1 MHLPFNG
8 ISGLIVGVKTADRYE
23 TLHLHPP
30 HTHTPHNLQSAQGPK
45 TARGDLNAATAA
57 PTLNTGPVANW
68 TRSTDHSKHRNVA
81 SQFQWKKK
89 KKKEKKQKFS
99 FSVFFSSVA
108 VPTDHWPVLISL
120 AQIDSHAPADFY
132 FTLIIRIP
140 LTFLLLFFFF
150 WLENRYSSD
159 TGRSFSMSDLVSIFK
174 MYFIF

>member
-23 TLHLHPP
+23 TFHPSSP
-30 HTHTPHNLQSAQGPK
+30 THRTTCKAHQVPK

-89 KKKEKKQKFS
+89 KKEKKQKFS
-99 FSVFFSSVA
+99 FSVFFFSRRANRPLASFDKFGPDRFSRTGRLLFHANHPHSVN
-108 VPTDHWPVLISL
+108 
-120 AQIDSHAPADFY
+120 F
-132 FTLIIRIP
+132 FII
-140 LTFLLLFFFF
+140 FFFF
-150 WLENRYSSD
+150 GWKIVFLPTRV
-159 TGRSFSMSDLVSIFK
+159 GRFQCQTWFPFLKCFLFLNSI
-174 MYFIF
+174 